1 MSKKFLVGLDG
12 SSLAEAALPYT
23 EMFART
29 SHASVVLVRVVR
41 IDELPAEP
49 PEEPVP
55 GHALPA
61 NPSGRGFSSDMA
73 QGQRAQSEAQHYLHA
88 IAEQMGKN
96 GVVAEEV
103 VAVGDPATVLVEQAQ
118 LRDAEMIFLST
129 HGRSGLGRW
138 IYGSVADAVM
148 RRANVPVL
156 LVPPACRLNW
166 PRDRTPRILVPL
178 DGSLLASEALAPAQR
193 LATTLGAELLL
204 VQVVEPLAYAY
215 VAYSDVA
222 AYIVRDLEAEAM
234 PARAYLADVAAGLR
248 ARGLVVHE
256 RVLHGPV
263 APTIAGI
270 GQEDNADLIAIASH
284 GSGGVT
290 RLLLGSVATG
300 VVQRASVPILV
311 VRPEAVRTAP
321 DDAGVTSASG
331 V

>member
-1 MSKKFLVGLDG
+1 MAKKYLVGLDG
-12 SSLAEAALPYT
+12 SSLAEAALPYA
-23 EMFART
+23 ELFARAT
-29 SHASVVLVRVVR
+29 HASVVLVRVVQ
-41 IDELPAEP
+41 IDELPPEL

-55 GHALPA
+55 GQALPT
-61 NPSGRGFSSDMA
+61 NPSNRGFASDLA
-73 QGQRAQSEAQHYLHA
+73 REQRAQSEAEHYLQA

-96 GVVAEEV
+96 GVVAEVV
-103 VAVGDPATVLVEQAQ
+103 VAVGDPATVLVEEAQ
-118 LRDAEMIFLST
+118 LRDAALIILST

-148 RRANVPVL
+148 RRANVAVL

-166 PRDRTPRILVPL
+166 PRDRSPRILVPL
-178 DGSLLASEALAPAQR
+178 DGSLLASEALDPAEQ
-193 LATTLGAELLL
+193 LAQTLGAELMLL
-204 VQVVEPLAYAY
+204 RVIGPLPYAY
-215 VAYSDVA
+215 VADTDVVP
-222 AYIVRDLEAEAM
+222 YMIRDLEAEAVTA
-234 PARAYLADVAAGLR
+234 PTDLANIAAGLR

-270 GQEDNADLIAIASH
+270 AQDDRADLIVIGSH

-311 VRPEAVRTAP
+311 VRPAAVRTAQ
-321 DDAGVTSASG
+321 DELV
-331 V
+331 